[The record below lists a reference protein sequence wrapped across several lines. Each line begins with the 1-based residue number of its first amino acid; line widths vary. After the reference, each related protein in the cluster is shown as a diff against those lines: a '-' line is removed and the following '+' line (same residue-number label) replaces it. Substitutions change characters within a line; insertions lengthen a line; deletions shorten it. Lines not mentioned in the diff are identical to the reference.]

1 MSKIVIFVRRRVVSA
16 VFFFLVFRVLF
27 VVSELGLKLPH
38 VPVRILHVVVANLI
52 GNKNNL
58 QYGDTVGDRKI
69 GFASYVIT
77 RVSLFLS
84 TCLDPNCLKLLSDQG
99 RLKIWTNNS
108 SFFHFLLA
116 PLRISV
122 L

>member
-38 VPVRILHVVVANLI
+38 VPVRILHVVVANLF
-52 GNKNNL
+52 GNENNL

-69 GFASYVIT
+69 GLAS
-77 RVSLFLS
+77 
-84 TCLDPNCLKLLSDQG
+84 
-99 RLKIWTNNS
+99 
-108 SFFHFLLA
+108 
-116 PLRISV
+116 
-122 L
+122 